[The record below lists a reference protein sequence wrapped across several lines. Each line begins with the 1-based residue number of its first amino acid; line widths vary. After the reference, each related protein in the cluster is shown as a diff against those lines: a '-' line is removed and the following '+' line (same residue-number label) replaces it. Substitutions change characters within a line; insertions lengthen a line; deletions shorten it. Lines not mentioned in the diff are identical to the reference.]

1 MTLKRIGTT
10 VVNADQSFVLGNATP
25 ATPVVGMIR
34 WNSATSVFQIYDGTS
49 WTFIQ
54 DTGGSA
60 GASPTRI
67 GIGLNNV
74 GQLGDGTTTNKSTA
88 IAIVEEFTDWIQIDT
103 NLRYNTHHT
112 TAIRANG
119 TAWAWG
125 QNNFGQLGDNSTTNR
140 SSPVSVVG
148 GFTDWVQISAG
159 GTHTTAIR
167 ANGTAW
173 AWGQN
178 NYGQLGDNS
187 TTNRS
192 SPVSVVGG
200 FTDWIQISAGDNHS
214 LAIRANGTAWGWG
227 ENNVGQLGDNS
238 TTYRS
243 SPVSVVGGFT
253 DWIQISAG
261 QEHSLAIRANG
272 TAWGWGSSRFGR
284 LGDNTTVSKR
294 SPVAVVGGFTDWVQI
309 SAGTYHSL
317 AIRANGT
324 AWAWGRNGSGQLGD
338 DSTAD
343 RTSPVSVV
351 GGFTDWIQISAGD
364 NHSVAIRA
372 NGSAWGW
379 GENTVGQLGDG
390 VAINDVFK
398 SPVNIALSSN
408 WVHISAGCQNTMAIR
423 AVQ

>member
-1 MTLKRIGTT
+1 MPFR
-10 VVNADQSFVLGNATP
+10 VNSQLVIDDSRNVVLGNPIQIPSA
-25 ATPVVGMIR
+25 PVAGTIFF
-34 WNSATSVFQIYDGTS
+34 NQIKRNIQGWDGSS
-49 WTFIQ
+49 WVDITKFA
-54 DTGGSA
+54 DYVS
-60 GASPTRI
+60 RI
-67 GIGLNNV
+67 YTWGNNNV
-74 GQLGDGTTTNKSTA
+74 GQLGDNTTISKRSPVIIDVSTLDWRQISAGYSHTVA
-88 IAIVEEFTDWIQIDT
+88 IKGIGELT
-103 NLRYNTHHT
+103 
-112 TAIRANG
+112 
-119 TAWAWG
+119 AWG

-140 SSPVSVVG
+140 SVPAAVVG
-148 GFTDWVQISAG
+148 GFTDWVQMSPG
-159 GTHTTAIR
+159 KYSTLGLR

-173 AWGQN
+173 GWGRN

>member
-159 GTHTTAIR
+159 GEHTPAIR

-173 AWGQN
+173 AWGRN

-200 FTDWIQISAGDNHS
+200 FTNWIQISAGRDHNS
-214 LAIRANGTAWGWG
+214 AIRADGTAWAWG
-227 ENNVGQLGDNS
+227 RNNYGKLGDNTS
-238 TTYRS
+238 TNRS
-243 SPVSVVGGFT
+243 SPVSVVGG
-253 DWIQISAG
+253 
-261 QEHSLAIRANG
+261 L
-272 TAWGWGSSRFGR
+272 
-284 LGDNTTVSKR
+284 
-294 SPVAVVGGFTDWVQI
+294 TDWVQI
-309 SAGTYHSL
+309 SAGQYNNS

-324 AWAWGRNGSGQLGD
+324 AWAWGRNNYGQLGD
-338 DSTAD
+338 NSTTN
-343 RTSPVSVV
+343 RSSPVSVV
-351 GGFTDWIQISAGD
+351 GELTDWVQIDSGGK
-364 NHSVAIRA
+364 HTGAI
-372 NGSAWGW
+372 
-379 GENTVGQLGDG
+379 
-390 VAINDVFK
+390 
-398 SPVNIALSSN
+398 LSQPNSQ
-408 WVHISAGCQNTMAIR
+408 SGCRSI
-423 AVQ
+423 